1 MIKRLC
7 TSLSL
12 LLFAVGTVHAA
23 SQQSPEHTLRSS
35 VEQLQSL
42 IQKNHKQYKTDPE
55 SFYKVVNKIVV
66 PLFDVPYIGQ
76 IVLARYWRTATPT
89 QREEFQSAFK
99 TMLIHSYANALLDNA
114 GSTKVVWKPSRVSDN
129 AKEATVNTE
138 LVQDTGQK
146 YPISFSVHKVDGDW
160 KIYDITVN
168 NISLALNFRSQI
180 TADVKRSGL
189 DAVIKRMQNGQMSTS
204 KNAG

>member
-1 MIKRLC
+1 MIKRLLI
-7 TSLSL
+7 SLSF
-12 LLFAVGTVHAA
+12 LLFAASTVHAA
-23 SQQSPEHTLRSS
+23 TQQDPEDSLRSA

-42 IQKNHKQYKTDPE
+42 IHKNHKQYKADPA
-55 SFYKVVNKIVV
+55 SFYEVVDKIVV
-66 PLFDVPYIGQ
+66 PRFDVPYIGQ

-89 QREEFQSAFK
+89 QRKEFQSAFK
-99 TMLIHSYANALLDNA
+99 TMLIRSYANALLENA
-114 GSTKVVWKPSRVSDN
+114 ESTKVVWKPSRVDAD
-129 AKEATVNTE
+129 AKRATVNTE

-146 YPISFSVHKVDGDW
+146 YPISFSVHKIDGDW

-189 DAVIKRMQNGQMSTS
+189 DAVIKRMQSGQMTKPKPAS
-204 KNAG
+204 

>member
-7 TSLSL
+7 ISLGL
-12 LLFAVGTVHAA
+12 LLFAVSTVHAA
-23 SQQSPEHTLRSS
+23 SQQSPEQALRSS

-42 IQKNHKQYKTDPE
+42 IQKNRQQYKSDPQ
-55 SFYKVVNKIVV
+55 SFYKVVNEVVV
-66 PLFDVPYIGQ
+66 PLFDVPYIAQ

-89 QREEFQSAFK
+89 QRKEFQSAFK
-99 TMLIHSYANALLDNA
+99 TMLIHSYANTLLDNA
-114 GSTKVVWKPSRVSDN
+114 QSTKVVWEPSRVAAN
-129 AKEATVNTE
+129 AQQAVVNTE

-146 YPISFSVHKVDGDW
+146 YPINFSVHKVDGNW

-168 NISLALNFRSQI
+168 NISLALNFRAQI

-189 DAVIKRMQNGQMSTS
+189 DAVIKRMQNDQMPQP
-204 KNAG
+204 KNAS

>member
-1 MIKRLC
+1 MLKRLC
-7 TSLSL
+7 IALSL

-23 SQQSPEHTLRSS
+23 STQSPEQTLRSN
-35 VEQLQSL
+35 VEQLQGL
-42 IQKNHKQYKTDPE
+42 IQKNHKQYKADPE
-55 SFYKVVNKIVV
+55 SFYKVVNEIVV

-76 IVLARYWRTATPT
+76 IVLAKYWRTASPS
-89 QREEFQSAFK
+89 QRKEFQSAFK
-99 TMLIHSYANALLDNA
+99 TMLIRSYANALLDNA
-114 GSTKVVWKPSRVSDN
+114 NSTKVVWEPSRVADN
-129 AKEATVNTE
+129 AERATVNTE

-189 DAVIKRMQNGQMSTS
+189 DAVIKRMQSGQMSKS
-204 KNAG
+204 KDAG